1 MHKIRLDSF
10 DLTEVAERGST
21 KVSQTSGTLGLS
33 PASPRT
39 NPFIISG
46 NLAIN
51 KRPASIPKYP
61 TMRPIQTSGSCS
73 TLVDVSENDSL
84 KTLVVP
90 PPTRLECRIG
100 PDDGSTTLEQP
111 REFVEPTHLYLP
123 SQEDDDDLFY
133 DDYSDDE
140 DECRDSPWMKKSL
153 SFGCT
158 SQQRERLQLP
168 ASDGGEDIPLD
179 KYLRTIPSV
188 IERAEELQAQPVRVL
203 SDKTTQESRIL
214 NICQGEIGH
223 ATSKQTDVIV
233 SDRATTCHIVAV
245 RSTSGDDAA
254 GSSEP
259 LVSLCH
265 IDKAGYKEC
274 IRNMIQTHK
283 DHHGELSLDAID
295 MDIHLVGGYDDGEG
309 TSLAITEHLLHLLGQ
324 ISTEEKD
331 DITMT
336 LKTCAVS
343 GLNDSGFGAPI
354 GRGLAMD
361 TATGTVYL
369 ASVDDTV
376 AGPAPTLRAARLW
389 STAPRTKLSVV
400 HTQFSRDSIISIE
413 PFEFSTFKTLDAIL
427 SLPDHIMLQYT
438 STSPDVE
445 EDDFC
450 HRVRTTLRYI
460 RSHQPED
467 VFGPEMNQP
476 VQYSH

>member
-1 MHKIRLDSF
+1 
-10 DLTEVAERGST
+10 
-21 KVSQTSGTLGLS
+21 
-33 PASPRT
+33 
-39 NPFIISG
+39 
-46 NLAIN
+46 
-51 KRPASIPKYP
+51 
-61 TMRPIQTSGSCS
+61 MRPIQASGSCS
-73 TLVDVSENDSL
+73 TLVDASAENDSSKL
-84 KTLVVP
+84 LVVP
-90 PPTRLECRIG
+90 PPTSLECRIG
-100 PDDGSTTLEQP
+100 SADGTLEEP
-111 REFVEPTHLYLP
+111 KEFVEPTHLYLP

-140 DECRDSPWMKKSL
+140 DECRDSPWMQKSL
-153 SFGCT
+153 SSGDT
-158 SQQRERLQLP
+158 NQQRQRLYLP
-168 ASDGGEDIPLD
+168 ASGGEDIPLD
-179 KYLRTIPSV
+179 KYLRTIPAV
-188 IERAEELQAQPVRVL
+188 IERAEELQAQPARVL
-203 SDKTTQESRIL
+203 SNKTTQGSKVL

-265 IDKAGYKEC
+265 IDKAEYEEC

-309 TSLAITEHLLHLLGQ
+309 TSLAITEHLLQLLGQ

-336 LKTCAVS
+336 LRTCAVS
-343 GLNDSGFGAPI
+343 SLNDTGFGAPI

-361 TATGTVYL
+361 IATGSVYL

-376 AGPAPTLRAARLW
+376 AGPAPTLRAVRLW

-400 HTQFSRDSIISIE
+400 HSQLSQDNTISIE

-427 SLPDHIMLQYT
+427 SLPNHVMLQYT

-450 HRVRTTLRYI
+450 HRVRMTLRYI
-460 RSHQPED
+460 RAHQPED
-467 VFGPEMNQP
+467 VFGPEINQP
-476 VQYSH
+476 VQYSY